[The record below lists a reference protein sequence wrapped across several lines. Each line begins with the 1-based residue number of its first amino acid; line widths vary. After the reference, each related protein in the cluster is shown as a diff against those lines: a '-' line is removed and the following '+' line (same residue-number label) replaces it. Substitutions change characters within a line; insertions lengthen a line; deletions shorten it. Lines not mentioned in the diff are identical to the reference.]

1 MTDREW
7 PEYPNQSGGETVT
20 GPESAQEEAASERGW
35 EADPPSPASEE
46 CQSEEGSNWE
56 RTAQEAQEEVPG
68 GQRGEDLG
76 TLGQAQELQEAAPF
90 FQEEGSEPSQT
101 TETSGW
107 KPGMESSEDSREEPD
122 LPAESPESSGQELQ
136 EAAALSP
143 EETQV
148 PFQTENAWEPGAER
162 PENPDGGESQE
173 PVAERPSAQPY
184 DQSPAFSRPAPQ
196 TPPPVWN
203 PGWQAP
209 YHQAP
214 QNYPYGQ
221 GQYQGGWH
229 PQQRQVP
236 PPYYG
241 GTPYQAPNPYQ
252 NQAPYGYPGQA
263 ARNQGQ
269 PGYQESR
276 WYPQQPAQPAR
287 TGSVPPPSQPPQKEA
302 GELPDAK
309 PPEKKRMNKKTKV
322 FLWVIGAVLV
332 LLGAAMVLYS
342 VGLTSGWFGGETAEP
357 PQASSSTPAP
367 ENDQKLLEIE
377 EIPQDGM
384 MTPNQVYEK
393 VKHSV
398 VAVVTYGQGSDLT
411 DSPISSGSGIVFS
424 EDGYIV
430 TNSHVIGDSNQYP
443 VKVVFTGQD
452 ENEEDQEY
460 PAQIVGY
467 DKRTDIAVLK
477 IDAAGLTPAEFADS
491 DQLKVGDTVLSL
503 GNPGVAGENFT
514 NTLTKGMVSAVN
526 RTVTMSSINMQYI
539 QTDAAINPGSS
550 GGALLNLY
558 GQVVGIN
565 AAKITTTEIEGICFA
580 IPTNIAKDVIN
591 DIVKNG
597 YVSDRVRLGVTIRGL
612 SSYEAEMYN
621 VPQGLVIVGFSS
633 DSEIPSKGAEI
644 GDIITAINGVNT
656 TSSNT
661 LYNELEKFK
670 AGEKVKLTI
679 YRQASGSQR
688 ARTFEIEVT
697 LLEDRGET
705 QSAVTPTPEAP

>member
-56 RTAQEAQEEVPG
+56 RTAQEAEEEVPG

-76 TLGQAQELQEAAPF
+76 TLGQAQELQEAF
-90 FQEEGSEPSQT
+90 FREEGSEPSQT

-107 KPGMESSEDSREEPD
+107 KPGMESSGDSREEPD

-136 EAAALSP
+136 EAVALSP

-162 PENPDGGESQE
+162 PENADGGESQE
-173 PVAERPSAQPY
+173 PVAERSSAQPY

-196 TPPPVWN
+196 APPPVWN

-309 PPEKKRMNKKTKV
+309 PPEKKRMNKKTKA

-367 ENDQKLLEIE
+367 EDDQKLLEIE

>member
-56 RTAQEAQEEVPG
+56 RTAQEAEEEVPG

-76 TLGQAQELQEAAPF
+76 TLGQAQELQEAF
-90 FQEEGSEPSQT
+90 FREEGSEPSQT

-122 LPAESPESSGQELQ
+122 LPAESPESSGQEPQ
-136 EAAALSP
+136 EAVALSP

-309 PPEKKRMNKKTKV
+309 PPEKKRMNKKTKA

-367 ENDQKLLEIE
+367 EDDQKLLEIE

>member
-1 MTDREW
+1 MNNYD
-7 PEYPNQSGGETVT
+7 PYDPNQNQSYGDPQNTINGQGT
-20 GPESAQEEAASERGW
+20 ESTYSQG
-35 EADPPSPASEE
+35 
-46 CQSEEGSNWE
+46 
-56 RTAQEAQEEVPG
+56 G
-68 GQRGEDLG
+68 GQEQN
-76 TLGQAQELQEAAPF
+76 T
-90 FQEEGSEPSQT
+90 
-101 TETSGW
+101 
-107 KPGMESSEDSREEPD
+107 
-122 LPAESPESSGQELQ
+122 
-136 EAAALSP
+136 
-143 EETQV
+143 
-148 PFQTENAWEPGAER
+148 
-162 PENPDGGESQE
+162 
-173 PVAERPSAQPY
+173 QPY
-184 DQSPAFSRPAPQ
+184 HGQTQGDSTYHYSYQS
-196 TPPPVWN
+196 
-203 PGWQAP
+203 
-209 YHQAP
+209 
-214 QNYPYGQ
+214 
-221 GQYQGGWH
+221 
-229 PQQRQVP
+229 
-236 PPYYG
+236 
-241 GTPYQAPNPYQ
+241 PYQ
-252 NQAPYGYPGQA
+252 NVVNTTATPVTGSAPVPPSKKKEKKPRYLSRKA
-263 ARNQGQ
+263 AAVFMALVILAAGGLGVGGGIL
-269 PGYQESR
+269 GYQ
-276 WYPQQPAQPAR
+276 
-287 TGSVPPPSQPPQKEA
+287 
-302 GELPDAK
+302 LAK
-309 PPEKKRMNKKTKV
+309 
-322 FLWVIGAVLV
+322 G
-332 LLGAAMVLYS
+332 
-342 VGLTSGWFGGETAEP
+342 
-357 PQASSSTPAP
+357 
-367 ENDQKLLEIE
+367 
-377 EIPQDGM
+377 
-384 MTPNQVYEK
+384 
-393 VKHSV
+393 
-398 VAVVTYGQGSDLT
+398 
-411 DSPISSGSGIVFS
+411 SGSGSGVNITTVQPSSGENTNAVNYTGDSMSVSDVAAMTSPSVVEITTEAVTTDIYMQQYVQTGAGSGVIIS